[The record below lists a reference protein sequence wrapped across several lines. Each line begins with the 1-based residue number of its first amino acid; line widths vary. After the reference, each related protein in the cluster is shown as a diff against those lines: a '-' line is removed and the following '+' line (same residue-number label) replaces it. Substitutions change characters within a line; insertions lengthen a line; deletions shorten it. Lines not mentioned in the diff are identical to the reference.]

1 MTAVWAVFFV
11 LTAAVAVSAVMFA
24 VRVARGVEKERLM
37 MMSQA
42 SSCAPVGNIGVS
54 LICAEPSGI
63 DAVSAALAAT
73 YPMSEV
79 IVVVD
84 SVRDGDT
91 AAAIIGRYGLVAV
104 DYEPCGSLH
113 VAGVRRLYRSRCRA
127 CRRLVMLDMA
137 HGDLSAM
144 YDAAAGVAS
153 YDYLLPVPCGATV
166 RPYAVGRMASEA
178 GMYPCY
184 SVAAV
189 RSTLGEPLAMVALEP
204 LAECGGFR
212 NLRGVLAGGC
222 GRVCRIDEPLADRS
236 AGATP
241 PVRSL
246 GAAAT
251 AVSTAAMVVAAV
263 ASGSAMAG
271 AIAANMAATV
281 AVLMYVSGR
290 VMVGKGAWPAFVA
303 ATYNF
308 YGNLT
313 FNIMKCGKIA
323 LPLLNQ

>member
-1 MTAVWAVFFV
+1 MTAVWALFFI
-11 LTAAVAVSAVMFA
+11 LTAAVAVSAVLFA

-54 LICAEPSGI
+54 LICAEPSGV
-63 DAVSAALAAT
+63 DAVSAMLGTT

-84 SVRDGDT
+84 SVRDMET
-91 AAAIIGRYGLVAV
+91 AAAIVGCYGLVAV

-137 HGDLSAM
+137 HGNLSAM

-166 RPYAVGRMASEA
+166 RPYAAGRMASEA
-178 GMYPCY
+178 GLYGSY

-189 RSTLGEPLAMVALEP
+189 RSTLGAPLVMVALEP
-204 LAECGGFR
+204 LVGSGGFG
-212 NLRGVLAGGC
+212 NLRGMLAGDC
-222 GRVCRIDEPLADRS
+222 GRVCRIDEPLADYADAMPPAFYSFVTAAS
-236 AGATP
+236 A
-241 PVRSL
+241 VS
-246 GAAAT
+246 AAAMM
-251 AVSTAAMVVAAV
+251 AAAV
-263 ASGSAMAG
+263 AAGSAMAG
-271 AIAANMAATV
+271 AIAVNMAATV

-290 VMVGKGAWPAFVA
+290 VMVGKGVWSAFVA

-308 YGNLT
+308 CGNLT
-313 FNIMKCGKIA
+313 FDIMKCGKIA